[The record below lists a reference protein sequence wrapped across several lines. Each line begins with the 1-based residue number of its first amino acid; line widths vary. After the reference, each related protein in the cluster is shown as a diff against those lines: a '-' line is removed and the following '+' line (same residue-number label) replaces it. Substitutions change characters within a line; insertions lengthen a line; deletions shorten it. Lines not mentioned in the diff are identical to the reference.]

1 MNSAKNPLQLL
12 LLFVLMFFLFT
23 GCEKTSSGSAESNK
37 NGSRDQTKS
46 FQKKEAIKG
55 KTAALR
61 KPGKKRDNKKRTNV
75 RVQEVNLE
83 SLSIK
88 STYVGNLLP
97 NQRVIMRSEIDGVI
111 ENIYF
116 DEGDE
121 IVNNKKLIDISTK
134 ELSLKLKIAF
144 ADSKLAETNL
154 KRDEKLA
161 KDNLIPNAQLDQTRT
176 FAERALLNRELAKI
190 SLNKSIINSPL
201 SGTAKTRFVKV
212 GEFVRKGDRLVE
224 ILNVD
229 RILVK
234 VNIPEQEIL
243 QFNIGQKV
251 DIELYILEKKLFE
264 GKVKKIGLEADA
276 SNRTFPVEI
285 EVNNRE
291 RELRPGMLARV
302 TFTKRV
308 DQDQVVIPRHTIL
321 ERDSGR
327 IVYVVDKGKAFQ
339 REVSTGISQREKVQI
354 LVGLGRGEQL
364 VVEGHTKLTDGEE
377 INIVQ

>member
-46 FQKKEAIKG
+46 FQKKEASKG
-55 KTAALR
+55 GAASRR
-61 KPGKKRDNKKRTNV
+61 KPGKKRDNKKKTNV
-75 RVQEVNLE
+75 RIQEVNLE

-201 SGTAKTRFVKV
+201 SGTVKTRFVKV

-243 QFNIGQKV
+243 QINIGQKV

-291 RELRPGMLARV
+291 RILRPGMLARV

-308 DQDQVVIPRHTIL
+308 DQDQVVVPRHTIL

-354 LVGLGRGEQL
+354 LTGLGRGEQL

>member
-46 FQKKEAIKG
+46 FQKKEASKG
-55 KTAALR
+55 GAASRR
-61 KPGKKRDNKKRTNV
+61 KPGKKRDNKKKTNV
-75 RVQEVNLE
+75 RIQEVNLE

-154 KRDEKLA
+154 ERDEKLA

-201 SGTAKTRFVKV
+201 SGTVKTRFVKV

-354 LVGLGRGEQL
+354 LTGLGRGEQL

>member
-46 FQKKEAIKG
+46 FQKKEASKG
-55 KTAALR
+55 GAASRR
-61 KPGKKRDNKKRTNV
+61 KPGKKRDNKKKTNV
-75 RVQEVNLE
+75 RIQEVNLE

-201 SGTAKTRFVKV
+201 SGTVKTRFVKV

-291 RELRPGMLARV
+291 RILRPGMLARV

-354 LVGLGRGEQL
+354 LTGLGRGEQL

>member
-251 DIELYILEKKLFE
+251 DIELYILEKKIFE

-354 LVGLGRGEQL
+354 LTGLGRGEQL

>member
-46 FQKKEAIKG
+46 FQKKEASKG
-55 KTAALR
+55 GAASRR
-61 KPGKKRDNKKRTNV
+61 KPGKKRDNKKKTNV

-201 SGTAKTRFVKV
+201 SGTVKTRFVKV

-243 QFNIGQKV
+243 QINIGQKV
-251 DIELYILEKKLFE
+251 DIELYILEKKIFE

-291 RELRPGMLARV
+291 RILRPGMLARV

-354 LVGLGRGEQL
+354 LTGLGRGEQL

>member
-23 GCEKTSSGSAESNK
+23 GCEKTSSGSAESSK

-201 SGTAKTRFVKV
+201 SGTVKTRFVKV

-243 QFNIGQKV
+243 QINIGQKV
-251 DIELYILEKKLFE
+251 DIELYILEKKIFE

-291 RELRPGMLARV
+291 RILRPGMLARV
-302 TFTKRV
+302 TFNKRV
-308 DQDQVVIPRHTIL
+308 DQDQVVVPRHTIL

-354 LVGLGRGEQL
+354 LTGLGRGEQL

>member
-1 MNSAKNPLQLL
+1 MNSAKNLLQLL
-12 LLFVLMFFLFT
+12 LLFVLLFFSFT
-23 GCEKTSSGSAESNK
+23 GCEKTSSGSAESSN

-55 KTAALR
+55 KTAARR
-61 KPGKKRDNKKRTNV
+61 KPDKKRENKKRTNV

-111 ENIYF
+111 EEIYF

-161 KDNLIPNAQLDQTRT
+161 KDNLIPNSQLDKTRT

-201 SGTAKTRFVKV
+201 SGTVKTRFVKV

-224 ILNVD
+224 ILNID

-243 QFNIGQKV
+243 QINIGQKV
-251 DIELYILEKKLFE
+251 DIELYILGKKIFE

-291 RELRPGMLARV
+291 RVLRPGMLARV

-308 DQDQVVIPRHTIL
+308 DQDQVVVPRHTIL

>member
-46 FQKKEAIKG
+46 FQKKEASKG
-55 KTAALR
+55 GAASRR
-61 KPGKKRDNKKRTNV
+61 KPGKKRDNKKKTNV
-75 RVQEVNLE
+75 RIQEVNLE

-201 SGTAKTRFVKV
+201 SGTVKTRFVKV

-243 QFNIGQKV
+243 QINIGQKV

-291 RELRPGMLARV
+291 RILRPGMLARV

>member
-46 FQKKEAIKG
+46 FQKKEASKG
-55 KTAALR
+55 GAASRR
-61 KPGKKRDNKKRTNV
+61 KPGKKRDNKKKTNV
-75 RVQEVNLE
+75 RIQEVNLE

-201 SGTAKTRFVKV
+201 SGTVKTRFVKV

-243 QFNIGQKV
+243 QINIGQKV

-291 RELRPGMLARV
+291 RILRPGMLARV
-302 TFTKRV
+302 TFNKRV

>member
-12 LLFVLMFFLFT
+12 LLFVLMLFFFT

-201 SGTAKTRFVKV
+201 SGTVKTRFVKV

-243 QFNIGQKV
+243 QINIGQKV
-251 DIELYILEKKLFE
+251 DIELYILEKKIFE

-291 RELRPGMLARV
+291 RILRPGMLARV
-302 TFTKRV
+302 TFNKRV
-308 DQDQVVIPRHTIL
+308 DQDQVVVPRHTIL

-354 LVGLGRGEQL
+354 LTGLGRGEQL

>member
-46 FQKKEAIKG
+46 FQKKEASKG
-55 KTAALR
+55 GAASRR
-61 KPGKKRDNKKRTNV
+61 KPGKKRDNKKKTNV
-75 RVQEVNLE
+75 RIQEVNLE

-201 SGTAKTRFVKV
+201 SGTVKTRFVKV

-243 QFNIGQKV
+243 QINIGQKV

-291 RELRPGMLARV
+291 RILRPGMLARV
-302 TFTKRV
+302 TFNKRV

-354 LVGLGRGEQL
+354 LTGLGRGEQL

>member
-46 FQKKEAIKG
+46 FQKKEASKG
-55 KTAALR
+55 GAASRR
-61 KPGKKRDNKKRTNV
+61 KPGKKRDNKKKTNV
-75 RVQEVNLE
+75 RIQEVNLE

-201 SGTAKTRFVKV
+201 SGTVKTRFVKV

-243 QFNIGQKV
+243 QINIGQKV

-291 RELRPGMLARV
+291 RILRPGMLARV

-354 LVGLGRGEQL
+354 LTGLGRGEQL

>member
-243 QFNIGQKV
+243 QINIGQKV
-251 DIELYILEKKLFE
+251 DIELYILEKKIFE

-291 RELRPGMLARV
+291 RILRPGMLARV

>member
-12 LLFVLMFFLFT
+12 LLFVLMLFFFT

-201 SGTAKTRFVKV
+201 SGTVKTRFVKV

>member
-291 RELRPGMLARV
+291 RILRPGMLARV
-302 TFTKRV
+302 TFNKRV
-308 DQDQVVIPRHTIL
+308 DQDQVVVPRHTIL

-354 LVGLGRGEQL
+354 LTGLGRGEQL

>member
-46 FQKKEAIKG
+46 FQKKEASKG
-55 KTAALR
+55 GAASRR
-61 KPGKKRDNKKRTNV
+61 KPGKKRDNKKKTNV

-201 SGTAKTRFVKV
+201 SGTVKTRFVKV

-354 LVGLGRGEQL
+354 LTGLGRGEQL

>member
-46 FQKKEAIKG
+46 FQKKEASKG
-55 KTAALR
+55 GAASRR
-61 KPGKKRDNKKRTNV
+61 KPGKKRDNKKKTNV
-75 RVQEVNLE
+75 RIQEVNLE

-201 SGTAKTRFVKV
+201 SGTVKTRFVKV

-354 LVGLGRGEQL
+354 LTGLGRGEQL

>member
-46 FQKKEAIKG
+46 FQKKEASKG
-55 KTAALR
+55 GAASRR
-61 KPGKKRDNKKRTNV
+61 KPGKKRDNKKKTNV
-75 RVQEVNLE
+75 RIQEVNLE

-201 SGTAKTRFVKV
+201 SGTVKTRFVKV

-291 RELRPGMLARV
+291 RILRPGMLARV
-302 TFTKRV
+302 TFNKRV

-354 LVGLGRGEQL
+354 LTGLGRGEQL

>member
-46 FQKKEAIKG
+46 FQKKEASKG
-55 KTAALR
+55 GAASRR
-61 KPGKKRDNKKRTNV
+61 KPGKKRDNKKKTNV
-75 RVQEVNLE
+75 RIQEVNLE

-201 SGTAKTRFVKV
+201 SGTVKTRFVKV

-291 RELRPGMLARV
+291 RILRPGMLARV
-302 TFTKRV
+302 TFNKRV
-308 DQDQVVIPRHTIL
+308 DQDQVVVPRHTIL

>member
-46 FQKKEAIKG
+46 FQKKEASKG
-55 KTAALR
+55 GAASRR
-61 KPGKKRDNKKRTNV
+61 KPGKKRDNKKKTNV
-75 RVQEVNLE
+75 RIQEVNLE

-201 SGTAKTRFVKV
+201 SGTVKTRFVKV

-251 DIELYILEKKLFE
+251 DIELYILEKKIFE

-291 RELRPGMLARV
+291 RILRPGMLARV
-302 TFTKRV
+302 TFNKRV
-308 DQDQVVIPRHTIL
+308 DQDQVVVPRHTIL

-354 LVGLGRGEQL
+354 LTGLGRGEQL

>member
-243 QFNIGQKV
+243 QINIGQKV

-354 LVGLGRGEQL
+354 LTGLGRGEQL